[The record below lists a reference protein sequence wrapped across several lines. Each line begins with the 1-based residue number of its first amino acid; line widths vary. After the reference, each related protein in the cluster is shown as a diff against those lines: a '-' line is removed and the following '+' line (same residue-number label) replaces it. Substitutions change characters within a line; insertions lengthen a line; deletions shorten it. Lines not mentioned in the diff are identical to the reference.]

1 MSILSRLTKGTKGA
15 EEPKKATTSRTLT
28 KPVPASSKNVP
39 SQTTR
44 TALAIPPPTTTVSA
58 EEIRSRIAAARRMKS
73 NTSLRTAQSPP
84 HPNRNSRPRSEYS
97 VARPSVSRNDSRMSL
112 DGFVAKEAYPRRSEQ
127 PVSPM
132 RGRQIGRSDMDSL
145 FGTGGNLPNLDKP
158 RNVPRMPPRPRLHRS
173 VRSMST
179 TASRMRSPLSA
190 IAVEEEEGT

>member
-1 MSILSRLTKGTKGA
+1 MSILSRLTKGTKGG
-15 EEPKKATTSRTLT
+15 EEPKKTTTPRTLT

-84 HPNRNSRPRSEYS
+84 QPTRNSRPRSEYS
-97 VARPSVSRNDSRMSL
+97 VSRPSVSRNDSRVSL
-112 DGFVAKEAYPRRSEQ
+112 DGFVAKEACQRRSEQ
-127 PVSPM
+127 PISPM
-132 RGRQIGRSDMDSL
+132 RGRQIGRSDIDFL
-145 FGTGGNLPNLDKP
+145 FGPGGNLPNFDKP

-179 TASRMRSPLSA
+179 ASRMRSPLSA
-190 IAVEEEEGT
+190 IAVEEEEGA